1 MNSLIAAADRFTQLK
16 LLLVALAA
24 SGVVVGVGLAG
35 KDRTEI
41 LMPAGAD
48 TIAPIVERIQV
59 KPVAPPQT
67 HTPGAVW

>member
-24 SGVVVGVGLAG
+24 SGVVVGLAG

>member
-59 KPVAPPQT
+59 KPVAPAQT
-67 HTPGAVW
+67 HKPGAVW